1 MSEKPKASR
10 RSTPS
15 GSARPVRAVATRA
28 ARRRENPGH
37 RTLAVDQPHGEYP
50 FASLLHLCAGLAYVA
65 GAGGS
70 REPLGISD
78 SLAAALGY
86 SRRAKVPLR
95 SFWEVHLHPDDA
107 NVVKSRW
114 AAPSTAGMAERPFEY
129 RLLTKSGGTI
139 WVHEES
145 ILGEGAGTAAPC
157 IFAMLVDVTKGKE
170 AEEHNRSQAR
180 DLRERVKEL
189 NCLYA
194 ITHLAEEGSVEQML
208 EQVVCILP
216 EAWQY
221 PELAYA
227 RITYAGRAFSSQ
239 DVQVT
244 QWTQTGS
251 IDIRGETVGYVEIGY
266 LYLPPGVVG
275 SPFLP
280 EEWSLLRG
288 ITRRLADAIERIQA
302 EEAVRKSEALYRT
315 LAKNVP
321 GALVGLFDRDLSCTL
336 AEGCLKGVLTKDH
349 IEGLPLSKVWK
360 DEPRFLLQACQRA
373 LDGQETAEEHR
384 WRDLAL
390 SIHTMP
396 IGDAGAVRSGMFL
409 VQDVTER
416 RNLEKEV
423 LEIAARE
430 QRRMGQELHDGLGQ
444 LLTGLMC
451 LSGSL
456 SRNLQQA
463 APSHVG
469 EADEITQI
477 TRHAMTEVRALARG
491 LMPVD
496 LDSRGLAAALQELA
510 YDCENLFNVACDCFC
525 DDQVRVEDPVSS
537 LQLYRITQ
545 EAVSNAVRHGQASL
559 IRIHLGLDASGSGLL
574 TIQDEGRGFQPG
586 AKPGT
591 GMGLRIMKYR
601 AETIGGLLEIHTRR
615 AQGTTITCRFPLSV
629 TQQPPMTPLEEM

>member
-1 MSEKPKASR
+1 MRGRDTAKSQAHR
-10 RSTPS
+10 
-15 GSARPVRAVATRA
+15 ARPT
-28 ARRRENPGH
+28 NPESG
-37 RTLAVDQPHGEYP
+37 DYP
-50 FASLLHLCAGLAYVA
+50 FASLLRLSAGLAYVA
-65 GAGGS
+65 RADAF
-70 REPLGISD
+70 RTPLGVSR

-86 SRRAKVPLR
+86 SSRARLPFEE
-95 SFWEVHLHPDDA
+95 FWSRHLHPGDA
-107 NVVKSRW
+107 DRVRRQW
-114 AAPSTAGMAERPFEY
+114 AAQSTHKKAGAPLEY
-129 RLLTKSGGTI
+129 RLMAKAGGTI

-145 ILGEGAGTAAPC
+145 VLGEASDGASRC
-157 IFAMLVDVTKGKE
+157 VFAVLVDVTKGRE
-170 AEEHNRSQAR
+170 AEEHNLSQAR

-208 EQVVCILP
+208 ERVVCILP

-221 PELAYA
+221 PERAYA
-227 RITYAGRAFSSQ
+227 RIVYEGRTFASQ
-239 DVQVT
+239 GACDSQWVQSA
-244 QWTQTGS
+244 S
-251 IDIRGETVGYVEIGY
+251 IAIRGETVGRVDIGY
-266 LYLPPGVVG
+266 RSLPAGAPE

-288 ITRRLADAIERIQA
+288 ITRRLSDAIERIMAQ
-302 EEAVRKSEALYRT
+302 EAVRKSESLYRT

-321 GALVGLFDRDLSCTL
+321 GALVGLFDHDLCCSL
-336 AEGCLKGVLTKDH
+336 AEGNLRGILSKH
-349 IEGLPLSKVWK
+349 RIEGLSLSEVWK
-360 DEPRFLLQACQRA
+360 DEPRFLLHACQRA
-373 LDGQETAEEHR
+373 LEGHETAEEHR
-384 WRDLAL
+384 WHDLAL

-396 IGDAGAVRSGMFL
+396 IGDADGVRSGMFL

-430 QRRMGQELHDGLGQ
+430 QRRIGQDLHDGLGQ

-463 APSHVG
+463 APSHVV

-510 YDCENLFNVACDCFC
+510 YDCENLFNVACDCIC
-525 DDQVRVEDPVSS
+525 DEQVRVEDPVSS

-559 IRIHLGLDASGSGLL
+559 IRIHLSQDASGSGLL
-574 TIQDEGRGFQPG
+574 TIQDEGRGFRPG
-586 AKPGT
+586 TKAGT

-601 AETIGGLLEIHTRR
+601 AETIGGLLEIHSRR
-615 AQGTTITCRFPLSV
+615 AKGTTITCRFPLSG
-629 TQQPPMTPLEEM
+629 TRQPPKAPLEEM

>member
-1 MSEKPKASR
+1 MSGRDTAKSPVQRTRPANLE
-10 RSTPS
+10 S
-15 GSARPVRAVATRA
+15 G
-28 ARRRENPGH
+28 
-37 RTLAVDQPHGEYP
+37 DYP
-50 FASLLHLCAGLAYVA
+50 FASLLRLSAGLAYVA
-65 GAGGS
+65 RADAS
-70 REPLGISD
+70 RTPLGVSGR
-78 SLAAALGY
+78 LAIALGY
-86 SRRAKVPLR
+86 SIRAKVPLQD
-95 SFWEVHLHPDDA
+95 FWDAHLHPSDA
-107 NVVKSRW
+107 DRVKKRW
-114 AAPSTAGMAERPFEY
+114 AGQSTRKRVRDPLEY
-129 RLLTKSGGTI
+129 RLLTKKGAII
-139 WVHEES
+139 WIHEES
-145 ILGEGAGTAAPC
+145 VLGENSDGAPRC
-157 IFAMLVDVTKGKE
+157 VFSVLVDVTKGKE
-170 AEEHNRSQAR
+170 AEEHNLSQAR

-208 EQVVCILP
+208 ERVVCILP

-221 PELAYA
+221 PERAYA
-227 RITYAGRAFSSQ
+227 RIAYAGRTFASQ
-239 DVQVT
+239 GACDS
-244 QWTQTGS
+244 QWMQSAS
-251 IDIRGETVGYVEIGY
+251 ITIRGETVGHVEIGY
-266 LYLPPGVVG
+266 RSLPAGAPE

-288 ITRRLADAIERIQA
+288 ITRRLSDAIERIMAQ
-302 EEAVRKSEALYRT
+302 EAVRKSEALYRT

-321 GALVGLFDRDLSCTL
+321 GALVGLFDRDLCCTL
-336 AEGCLKGVLTKDH
+336 AEGNLRGILSKH
-349 IEGLPLSKVWK
+349 RIEGLSLSEVWK

-373 LDGQETAEEHR
+373 LEGHETAEEHR
-384 WRDLAL
+384 WHDLAL
-390 SIHTMP
+390 SIHTLP
-396 IGDAGAVRSGMFL
+396 IGDADGVRSGMFL

-430 QRRMGQELHDGLGQ
+430 QRRIGQDLHDGLGQ

-456 SRNLQQA
+456 SRNLHQV
-463 APSHVG
+463 APSHVA

-510 YDCENLFNVACDCFC
+510 YDCENLFNVACDCIC
-525 DDQVRVEDPVSS
+525 DDPVRVEDPVSS

-559 IRIHLGLDASGSGLL
+559 IRIHLSQDPSGSGLL
-574 TIQDEGRGFQPG
+574 TIQDDGRGFRTG

-601 AETIGGLLEIHTRR
+601 AETIGGLLEVHSRR
-615 AQGTTITCRFPLSV
+615 AKGTTIACRFPLSV
-629 TQQPPMTPLEEM
+629 TRQPPRTFSEER